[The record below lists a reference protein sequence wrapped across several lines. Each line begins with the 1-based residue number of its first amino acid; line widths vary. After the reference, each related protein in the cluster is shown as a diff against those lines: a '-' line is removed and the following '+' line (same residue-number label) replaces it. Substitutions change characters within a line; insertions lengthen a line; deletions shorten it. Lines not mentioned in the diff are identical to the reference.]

1 MLGFVAECWAAAG
14 GGGSKIWVGKMSAAA
29 VFGSAAARQHTTEGC
44 WDLGPG
50 TRGGRGEVRGREM
63 GGRVVERTSRPG
75 TRQSRRAAIRAWKLA
90 DAEAYG
96 GRGLSSAGSI
106 SAWS

>member
-29 VFGSAAARQHTTEGC
+29 VFDLAAARQHTTEGC
-44 WDLGPG
+44 WDLGLGAVEMRVEG
-50 TRGGRGEVRGREM
+50 TRWD
-63 GGRVVERTSRPG
+63 GRVVERTSRPG